1 MKQYLIT
8 DPNGAI
14 VLTEDGKQALVR
26 AFFQTSQPAIL
37 IQSLCWLWAEKLIA
51 GGVHCD
57 LMLQENRNKLI
68 DAMRDLE
75 RAANKNEQ

>member
-1 MKQYLIT
+1 MKQYL

-14 VLTEDGKQALVR
+14 VLTEDGKQALAR
-26 AFFQTSQPAIL
+26 AFFQTSPPAIL
-37 IQSLCWLWAEKLIA
+37 IQSLCFLWAEKLIA

-68 DAMRDLE
+68 DAMRELE
-75 RAANKNEQ
+75 RAANAENEQ